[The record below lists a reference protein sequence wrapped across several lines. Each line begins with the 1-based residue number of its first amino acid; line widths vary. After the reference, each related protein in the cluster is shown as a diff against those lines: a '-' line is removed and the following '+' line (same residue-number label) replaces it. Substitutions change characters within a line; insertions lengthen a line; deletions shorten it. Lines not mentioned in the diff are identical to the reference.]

1 MSADLKAAL
10 TELTRQVMGRP
21 GVTGTA
27 LGQNDGK
34 PCLLVYLVS
43 PSAARGIPERLRGVP
58 VRTEVTGR
66 ITRQ

>member
-1 MSADLKAAL
+1 MSANLKAAL
-10 TELTRQVMGRP
+10 SELTQKVMGRP

-43 PSAARGIPERLRGVP
+43 SSAARGIPNSIRGVP

-66 ITRQ
+66 IRRQ

>member
-10 TELTRQVMGRP
+10 AELTQQVMGRP

-43 PSAARGIPERLRGVP
+43 TDAARGIPGRVRGVP
-58 VRTEVTGR
+58 VHTEVTGR
-66 ITRQ
+66 LRRQ